1 VTAAGAPATAG
12 SPGTDASTGTD
23 AGPDQQILPIAGSRE
38 VREYVRG
45 VLASD
50 RRELVIVVALYAA
63 ATAAGLVA
71 PRMLGDIVTGVQ
83 SRTTAG
89 AIDLLAVAIALS
101 LVVQSVLTRYGA
113 LAGSRF
119 GESLLA
125 RLRED
130 FVDRVLALPLSVVER
145 AGSGDLL
152 SRSSRDVA
160 SLSESARY
168 GLPATLTAA
177 LSVVLTLGAVALDSP
192 VLLLPCLIVVPPV
205 WLASRWYLRRAT
217 TGYLRQNAAWAEM
230 TESLAETTEGARTV
244 DALRLGPARRRRADA
259 DMAGSYA
266 AERYTLRLR
275 SVFFPAAEASYVL
288 PLAGT
293 LAFGGY
299 ACLRGWCTVGQVTAG
314 ALYATALVKPMDELI
329 RWLDQLQTGT
339 AALARLLGVAQ
350 VPADREPGG
359 NRPRDEELA
368 ANQVTH
374 AYRAGGR
381 QVLRSVS
388 LRVRPGERIAIVGP
402 SGAGKSTLGR
412 LMAGITAPSEGRVT
426 VGGVDLTRLPLE
438 DLRGRIALV
447 SQEHHIFRGTLRENL
462 TLAAPDA
469 ADEQI
474 LAALAA
480 VEASGWAQALPGGL
494 DCVVGSAGVALS
506 SAQAQQVAL
515 ARLILADPH
524 LLILDEATSL
534 LDPRSARRLER
545 SIAAVLDGRTVVS
558 IAHRLHVGHDA
569 DRVIVLEDGEIRESG
584 PHRELVE
591 AGGAYAALWDSW
603 HGAARHD
610 GTDTAPDREGAAEVV
625 PGP

>member
-1 VTAAGAPATAG
+1 MNGETG
-12 SPGTDASTGTD
+12 SGN
-23 AGPDQQILPIAGSRE
+23 QILPVADGSE
-38 VREYVRG
+38 VRGYVRA
-45 VLASD
+45 VMASD
-50 RRELVIVVALYAA
+50 RRELMSVVALYAV

-83 SRTTAG
+83 RGTTAG
-89 AIDLLAVAIALS
+89 RIDVLAAIIAVS
-101 LVVQSVLTRYGA
+101 LIVQSGLIRFGA

-160 SLSESARY
+160 SLSQSARY
-168 GLPATLTAA
+168 ALPATLTAA

-192 VLLLPCLIVVPPV
+192 LLLVPCLVVIPPVLLV
-205 WLASRWYLRRAT
+205 SRWYLRRAT
-217 TGYLRQNAAWAEM
+217 AGYLRESAAWAQM

-244 DALRLGPARRRRADA
+244 EALRLAGARRRQADA

-275 SVFFPAAEASYVL
+275 SVFYPAAEASYVL

-299 ACLRGWCTVGQVTAG
+299 AYARGWCSIGQVTAG
-314 ALYATALVKPMDELI
+314 ALYATALVKPLDELI
-329 RWLDQLQTGT
+329 QWLNQLQTGG
-339 AALARLLGVAQ
+339 AALARLLGIAK
-350 VPADREPGG
+350 VPADRAPGPDRPQSEDLVASEVTHSYLPGG
-359 NRPRDEELA
+359 RD
-368 ANQVTH
+368 
-374 AYRAGGR
+374 
-381 QVLRSVS
+381 VLRQVS
-388 LRVRPGERIAIVGP
+388 LRARPGERIAIVGP

-412 LMAGITAPSEGRVT
+412 LLAGITAPASGQVT
-426 VGGVDLTRLPLE
+426 VGGVELTRLPLE
-438 DLRGRIALV
+438 ELRGTVALV
-447 SQEHHIFRGTLRENL
+447 TQEHHIFRGTLRDNL
-462 TLAAPDA
+462 TLGMQGAT
-469 ADEQI
+469 DEQVRS
-474 LAALAA
+474 ALAA
-480 VEASGWAQALPGGL
+480 VEALAWADALPAAL
-494 DCVVGSAGVALS
+494 ECVVGSGGIALS
-506 SAQAQQVAL
+506 AAQAQQVAL

-524 LLILDEATSL
+524 TLILDEATSL

-545 SIAAVLDGRTVVS
+545 SMAAVLDGRTVVS

-569 DRVIVLEDGEIRESG
+569 DRVVVLEDGEIREAG
-584 PHRELVE
+584 THRELVQ

-603 HGAARHD
+603 HGSVRTGPDAGTRSGEQSGQAAGSH
-610 GTDTAPDREGAAEVV
+610 
-625 PGP
+625 